1 MAPRISSTI
10 ASTRVAK
17 DGSRTKVA
25 RPTLLRRLNERAV
38 FDTVRELGPLTRA
51 DLTRHFDVS
60 SATVSK
66 AVAHLLKT
74 RLLEECEEEVPEP
87 ADGGRN
93 TRSAGRPGK
102 PYRIAKETAQVIGV
116 TIDANY
122 CGVLAAGIDGSVDS
136 ERTIEFPTPDTYRK
150 ILNRIV
156 EAATTLINDTPA
168 VTLGM
173 GVSVPGSLDAGL
185 QQVLL
190 SPNLHV
196 LDNQFPADD
205 LQERLGLKAVIVH
218 GPIGACLAEQAFGA
232 ARGLSDFVRIGTYE
246 GFGVSVIT
254 GGEILQGHRGMAG
267 EVGHITVERNGL
279 PCGCGNRGCLET
291 RATDLAF
298 ARAVSKRLSRK
309 LTIDAILQ
317 EIRDGNLDPADVREE
332 LDEAIEYLAIGVG
345 STINI
350 FNPQAV
356 LVFSRMLDVEPT
368 AFDRLKK
375 LTAQH
380 AMAPLLDECDLR
392 RTGRIYGLGAI
403 ASIIDHLVREL
414 GPRFN

>member
-1 MAPRISSTI
+1 MAPRTSSST
-10 ASTRVAK
+10 AAPRSSKAA
-17 DGSRTKVA
+17 RTKVA

-66 AVAHLLKT
+66 AVAHLLES
-74 RLLEECEEEVPEP
+74 RLLEECEEESPDSL
-87 ADGGRN
+87 DGSRN
-93 TRSAGRPGK
+93 ARSAGRPGK
-102 PYRIAKETAQVIGV
+102 PYCIAKETAQVIGV
-116 TIDANY
+116 TIDANH
-122 CGVLAAGIDGSVDS
+122 CGVLAAGLDGSVDA
-136 ERTIEFPTPDTYRK
+136 ERTVEFRTPDTYEE
-150 ILNRIV
+150 ILDRV
-156 EAATTLINDTPA
+156 VHTASTLIGNTSA

-205 LQERLGLKAVIVH
+205 LQERLGLKTVIVH

-232 ARGLSDFVRIGTYE
+232 ARGLRDFVRIGTYE

-267 EVGHITVERNGL
+267 ELGHITVERNGL
-279 PCGCGNRGCLET
+279 RCGCGNRGCLET

-298 ARAVSKRLSRK
+298 ARAASKRLRRR
-309 LTIDAILQ
+309 LTIDQLLQ
-317 EIRDGNLDPADVREE
+317 EIREGKIDPADVRKD
-332 LDEAIEYLAIGVG
+332 LHEAIEYLAIGVG
-345 STINI
+345 SAINI

-356 LVFSRMLDVEPT
+356 LVFSRMLDVEPD

-375 LTAQH
+375 LAAQH
-380 AMAPLLDECDLR
+380 AMAPMFDECDLR

-403 ASIIDHLVREL
+403 ASIIDQLVREL
-414 GPRFN
+414 GPRVN